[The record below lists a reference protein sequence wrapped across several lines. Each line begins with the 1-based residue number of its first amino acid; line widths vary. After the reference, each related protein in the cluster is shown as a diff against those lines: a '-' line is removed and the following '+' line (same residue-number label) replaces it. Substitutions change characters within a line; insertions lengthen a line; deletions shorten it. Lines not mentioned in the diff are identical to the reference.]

1 MRNLIIENDNL
12 IAMQEL
18 LPEYEGKI
26 DVMPIDPP
34 YNTDISHIGYKDS
47 GYKDGWVAFMRPR
60 LEVAYRLLSPTGV
73 MFIHIDEFEF
83 PNLWMLC
90 SEIFG
95 AHNLMS
101 MIWKKTNHFFDANRK
116 EKPLESG
123 LRRTHEFIV
132 VCFKD
137 RENTKL
143 APVMQ
148 PYLDG
153 NIIKERVQP
162 LETVID
168 FMGTTTSAKDELAE
182 LLGDRMLFVTPKPV
196 KMIKEFIRSSGK
208 SDAIVMDFFAG
219 SGTTGHATLELN
231 HEDGGNRRFILIT
244 NNESNICR
252 RVTIPRVKVVMQKY
266 KVEDA
271 ALETKVYYLNYIRK
285 TRFTKSLGT
294 V

>member
-47 GYKDGWVAFMRPR
+47 GYKYGWVAFMRPR

-73 MFIHIDEFEF
+73 MFIHIDECEF
-83 PNLWMLC
+83 ANLWMLC

-95 AHNLMS
+95 VHNLMS
-101 MIWKKTNHFFDANRK
+101 MIWKKTNSHFDANRK
-116 EKPLESG
+116 EKSLENG
-123 LRRTHEFIV
+123 IRRTHEFIV

-137 RENTKL
+137 RANTIL

-153 NIIKERVQP
+153 NIIKERLQP

-168 FMGTTTSAKDELAE
+168 FMGTTASAKDELAKF
-182 LLGDRMLFVTPKPV
+182 LGNRTLFATPKPV

-208 SDAIVMDFFAG
+208 SDALVMDFFAG

-244 NNESNICR
+244 NNESDICR
-252 RVTIPRVKVVMQKY
+252 RVTILRVKAAMRKY
-266 KVEDA
+266 NISDNF
-271 ALETKVYYLNYIRK
+271 LETRL
-285 TRFTKSLGT
+285 L
-294 V
+294 

>member
-47 GYKDGWVAFMRPR
+47 GYKDGWVEFMRPR

-73 MFIHIDEFEF
+73 MFIHIDECEF

-95 AHNLMS
+95 THNLMS
-101 MIWKKTNHFFDANRK
+101 MIWKKTNPFFDANRK

-143 APVMQ
+143 APVIQ

-153 NIIKERVQP
+153 NVIKERLQP

-182 LLGDRMLFVTPKPV
+182 LLGDRTLFATPKPV

-208 SDAIVMDFFAG
+208 TDAIVMDFFAG

-244 NNESNICR
+244 NNESDICR
-252 RVTIPRVKVVMQKY
+252 RVTIPRVKAAMRKY
-266 KVEDA
+266 NISDNS
-271 ALETKVYYLNYIRK
+271 LETKL
-285 TRFTKSLGT
+285 L
-294 V
+294 

>member
-12 IAMQEL
+12 IAMNEL

-47 GYKDGWVAFMRPR
+47 GYTDGWAEFMRPR

-73 MFIHIDEFEF
+73 MFIHIDECEF
-83 PNLWMLC
+83 PNLWLLC

-95 AHNLMS
+95 AHNIIS
-101 MIWKKTNHFFDANRK
+101 MIWKKTNPFFDANRK

-137 RENTKL
+137 RANTTL

-148 PYLDG
+148 PYLEG
-153 NIIKERVQP
+153 NVIKERLQP

-244 NNESNICR
+244 NNESDICR
-252 RVTIPRVKVVMQKY
+252 RVTIPRVKAAMRKY
-266 KVEDA
+266 NISDNF
-271 ALETKVYYLNYIRK
+271 LETRL
-285 TRFTKSLGT
+285 L
-294 V
+294 